1 MAVPRGLLAVVGGAL
16 SGVGAGLREEQKQKQ
31 SERER
36 QAQFLMQQ
44 RLEEL
49 RHEFRLDEAKAE
61 HGFRMDEQRQQQQ
74 FEVGQS
80 EAEFRRR
87 MAIEKLRHEFG
98 MTRLAAEQAFQR
110 EQSQEERA
118 FRAWLQE
125 RGHRIQFLN
134 QKELAELRHRFDMEQ
149 LEAQNRAADR
159 RQERELAAAASREEL
174 ERRFK
179 AWMAKQKDG
188 SKENTVQY
196 SSVQGGKLVIVYRDG
211 KREIIDI
218 GEPQKKDAA
227 KVKTTAVDKDGNVW
241 LINEDGTSFRTPI
254 QTATAT
260 NKEFREAVET
270 AIKSAKRP
278 DVEGGDVDW
287 ETATRMLEEM
297 GFGDKA
303 RAIFQPR
310 MRAQIEHRAR
320 QRAEELWEIQKP
332 GLFARLFG
340 TDKGLTFDELYR
352 RILAEEL
359 AAAGLSAPQQG
370 ASEPTRAPA
379 STAAPQQTAPG
390 EGPPA
395 MDLSRLPEGAVVE
408 DDAGRV
414 WQKQGGRFVRRPD
427 LDDRVKRPQ
436 EQPARRAL

>member
-31 SERER
+31 TERER

-49 RHEFRLDEAKAE
+49 RHEFRLDEAEAQ

-80 EAEFRRR
+80 EAAFRRS
-87 MAIEKLRHEFG
+87 MAIEQLRHEFG
-98 MTRLAAEQAFQR
+98 MTRLEAEQA
-110 EQSQEERA
+110 
-118 FRAWLQE
+118 LQ
-125 RGHRIQFLN
+125 G
-134 QKELAELRHRFDMEQ
+134 
-149 LEAQNRAADR
+149 
-159 RQERELAAAASREEL
+159 
-174 ERRFK
+174 
-179 AWMAKQKDG
+179 DG

-227 KVKTTAVDKDGNVW
+227 KVKTSAVDKDGHVW
-241 LINEDGTSFRTPI
+241 LINEDGTMFRTPI

-260 NKEFREAVET
+260 NKEFRQAVET

-278 DVEGGDVDW
+278 DLEGGGVDW
-287 ETATRMLEEM
+287 ETATRILEEM

-310 MRAQIEHRAR
+310 IREQVERRAR

-340 TDKGLTFDELYR
+340 TDEGLTFDELYR

-427 LDDRVKRPQ
+427 LDDRVKPSQ